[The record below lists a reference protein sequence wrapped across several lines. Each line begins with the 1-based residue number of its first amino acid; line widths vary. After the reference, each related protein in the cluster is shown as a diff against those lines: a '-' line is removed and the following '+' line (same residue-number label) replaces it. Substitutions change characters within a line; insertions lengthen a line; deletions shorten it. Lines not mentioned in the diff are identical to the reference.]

1 MPHSLKAC
9 LQDLEQSGQLV
20 RVREAV
26 SPDLEMAEIQ
36 RRAYVQGAPA
46 ILFERVLGTK
56 FPCVSNVFGT
66 KERASYIFRDSLALV
81 RQAVKIKADPADF
94 LRGLPKG
101 LLREPGVYAR
111 LPFAGLTS
119 LPKRVSARR
128 APVMQCETTLDQ
140 LPMIKSWPM
149 DGGPFVTLPQVMSQD
164 SQRPGV
170 MGTNLGMYRVQ
181 LAGNQYEPGREI
193 GIHYQLHRGIGVH
206 HTQAK
211 EAGKP
216 FRVSVFVGGHP
227 AHTVAAVMPLPE
239 GLSELIFA
247 GMLAGRRFRY
257 VQEAGH
263 MISAEADFCI
273 VGTIEGT
280 KPEGPFGDHLGYYSL
295 THEFPVLKVE
305 RVYHRR
311 DAIWPFTVVG
321 RPPQE
326 DTTFG
331 ELIHEI
337 TGPMVPVSLPGV
349 KALHAV
355 DAAGVHP
362 LLLAVGSERYTPYA
376 KPSRPQELLTQAHA
390 ILGFN
395 QCSLA
400 KYLFIV
406 NGLDAPG
413 LDIDDLPG
421 YFQHLLERVDLTN
434 DLHFHTHTTMD
445 TLDYSGEAIN
455 RGSKLVIAAQ
465 GPARRTLAQAV
476 PEMQL
481 PSGFKNPRIVMPG
494 VLAVEGPKFS
504 GYDADDMTTLTR
516 ALSHQS
522 GVYNAGVVWIVVC
535 DDSDFCART
544 LNNFLWVTFTRS
556 NPSHDC
562 HGVETSVAFK
572 HWGCRGSLVIDAR
585 LKPHHAPPLIEDPEV
600 SRRVDALC
608 AKGRSLH
615 GILT

>member
-1 MPHSLKAC
+1 MTHSLKAC
-9 LQDLEQSGQLV
+9 LRDLEQTGQLV
-20 RVREAV
+20 RVREPV

-36 RRAYVQGAPA
+36 RRAYAQGAPA
-46 ILFERVLGTK
+46 LLFEKVVGTP
-56 FPCVSNVFGT
+56 FPCVSNLFGT
-66 KERASYIFRDSLALV
+66 KERAAYIFRDTLALV
-81 RQAVKIKADPADF
+81 REAVKIKADPAKF
-94 LRGLPKG
+94 LRELPRGLVQK
-101 LLREPGVYAR
+101 PGVFAR

-119 LPKRVSARR
+119 LPKRVSPRW
-128 APVMQCETTLDQ
+128 APVMAHQTTLDR

-164 SQRPGV
+164 VSRPGI

-181 LAGNQYEPGREI
+181 LAGNHYEPNREI
-193 GIHYQLHRGIGVH
+193 GIHYQIHRGIGVH
-206 HTQAK
+206 HTSAMA
-211 EAGKP
+211 AGEP

-239 GLSELIFA
+239 GLSELVFA

-257 VQEAGH
+257 AQESGH
-263 MISAEADFCI
+263 IIAAEADFCI
-273 VGTIEGT
+273 VGTIAGT

-295 THEFPVLKVE
+295 THDFPVLKVE
-305 RVYHRR
+305 RVYHRE

-362 LLLAVGSERYTPYA
+362 LLLAIGSERYTPY
-376 KPSRPQELLTQAHA
+376 SRVDRPQELLTQAHA

-406 NGLDAPG
+406 NGSDAPD
-413 LDIDDLPG
+413 LDIDDIHGFLL
-421 YFQHLLERVDLTN
+421 HLLERIDLSN
-434 DLHFHTHTTMD
+434 DLHFHTRTTID
-445 TLDYSGEAIN
+445 TLDYSGESIN
-455 RGSKLVIAAQ
+455 RGSKLVMAAT
-465 GPARRTLAQAV
+465 GAPRRTLARTV
-476 PEMQL
+476 PEWQL
-481 PSGFKNPRIVMPG
+481 PYGYKHPRVVMPG
-494 VLAVEGPKFS
+494 VVAIEGPKFGSHAVDNVSPLTEALGQQDCS
-504 GYDADDMTTLTR
+504 GI
-516 ALSHQS
+516 
-522 GVYNAGVVWIVVC
+522 VWIVLC
-535 DDSDFCART
+535 DDSDFCARS
-544 LNNFLWVTFTRS
+544 LDNFLWTTFTRS

-562 HGVETSVAFK
+562 HGVASRVEFK
-572 HWGCRGSLVIDAR
+572 HWGCLGPLVFDAR
-585 LKPHHAPPLIEDPEV
+585 LKPHHAPPLVEDPDV
-600 SRRVDALC
+600 SSRVDALC
-608 AKGRSLH
+608 AKGKSLH
-615 GILT
+615 GIIA

>member
-1 MPHSLKAC
+1 MTHSLKAC
-9 LQDLEQSGQLV
+9 LRDLEQTGQLV
-20 RVREAV
+20 RIREPV

-36 RRAYVQGAPA
+36 RRAYAQGAPA
-46 ILFERVLGTK
+46 LLFEKVVGTP
-56 FPCVSNVFGT
+56 FPCVSNLFGT
-66 KERASYIFRDSLALV
+66 KERAAYIFRDTLALV
-81 RQAVKIKADPADF
+81 REAVKIKADPAKF
-94 LRGLPKG
+94 LRELPRGLVQK
-101 LLREPGVYAR
+101 PGVFAR
-111 LPFAGLTS
+111 LPFAGVTS
-119 LPKRVSARR
+119 LPKRVSPRW
-128 APVMQCETTLDQ
+128 APVMACQTTLDR

-164 SQRPGV
+164 VSRPGI

-181 LAGNQYEPGREI
+181 LAGNQYEPNREI
-193 GIHYQLHRGIGVH
+193 GIHYQIHRGIGVH
-206 HTQAK
+206 HTSAMA
-211 EAGKP
+211 AGQP

-239 GLSELIFA
+239 GLSELVFA

-257 VQEAGH
+257 AKDAGH
-263 MISAEADFCI
+263 IIAAEADFCI

-295 THEFPVLKVE
+295 THDFPVFKVE
-305 RVYHRR
+305 RVYHRE

-337 TGPMVPVSLPGV
+337 TGPMVPASLPGV

-362 LLLAVGSERYTPYA
+362 LLLAIGSERYTPY
-376 KPSRPQELLTQAHA
+376 SRVDRPQELLTQAHA

-406 NGLDAPG
+406 NGSDVPD
-413 LDIDDLPG
+413 LDIDDIHGFLI
-421 YFQHLLERVDLTN
+421 HLLERIDLSN
-434 DLHFHTHTTMD
+434 DLHFHTRTTID
-445 TLDYSGEAIN
+445 TLDYSGESIN
-455 RGSKLVIAAQ
+455 RGSKLVMAAT
-465 GPARRTLAQAV
+465 GARRRTLSRTV
-476 PEMQL
+476 PQWQL
-481 PSGFKNPRIVMPG
+481 PDGYKHPRVVMPG
-494 VLAVEGPKFS
+494 VVAIEGPKFS
-504 GYDADDMTTLTR
+504 SHAVDDVSPLTE
-516 ALSHQS
+516 ALSHQDCS
-522 GVYNAGVVWIVVC
+522 GVVWIVLC
-535 DDSDFCART
+535 DDSDFCAKS
-544 LNNFLWVTFTRS
+544 LDNFIWTTFTRS

-562 HGVETSVAFK
+562 HGVGSRVEFK
-572 HWGCRGSLVIDAR
+572 HWGCQGPLIFDAR
-585 LKPHHAPPLIEDPEV
+585 LKPHHAPPLVEDPDV

-608 AKGRSLH
+608 AKGKALH
-615 GILT
+615 GIIT

>member
-1 MPHSLKAC
+1 MTHSLKAC
-9 LQDLEQSGQLV
+9 LNDLERTGQLV
-20 RVREAV
+20 RVTEPV

-36 RRAYVQGAPA
+36 RRAYAQGAPA
-46 ILFERVLGTK
+46 LLFERVVGTP
-56 FPCVSNVFGT
+56 FPCVSNLFGT
-66 KERASYIFRDSLALV
+66 KERAAFIFRDTLALV
-81 RQAVKIKADPADF
+81 REAVKIKADPAKF
-94 LRGLPKG
+94 VRELPRGLV
-101 LLREPGVYAR
+101 RQPGVFAR

-119 LPKRVSARR
+119 LPKRVSPRR
-128 APVMQCETTLDQ
+128 APVMACQTTLDR

-164 SQRPGV
+164 VRRPGI

-181 LAGNQYEPGREI
+181 LAGNQYEPNREI

-206 HTQAK
+206 QTSAMA
-211 EAGKP
+211 AGQP

-239 GLSELIFA
+239 GLSELVFA
-247 GMLAGRRFRY
+247 GMLAGRRYRY

-263 MISAEADFCI
+263 VISAEADFCI

-295 THEFPVLKVE
+295 THDFPVLKVE
-305 RVYHRR
+305 RVYHRT

-349 KALHAV
+349 KSLHAV

-362 LLLAVGSERYTPYA
+362 LLLAIGSERYTPYA
-376 KPSRPQELLTQAHA
+376 KVDRPQELLTQAHA

-400 KYLFIV
+400 KYLLIV
-406 NGLDAPG
+406 NGADAPE
-413 LDIDDLPG
+413 LDIDDIPAFLS
-421 YFQHLLERVDLTN
+421 HLLERLDFSN
-434 DLHFHTHTTMD
+434 DLHFHTRTTMD
-445 TLDYSGEAIN
+445 TLDYSGESIN
-455 RGSKLVIAAQ
+455 RGSKLVMAAT
-465 GPARRTLAQAV
+465 GAPRRTLARTV
-476 PEMQL
+476 PTWQL
-481 PSGFKNPRIVMPG
+481 PHGYRDPRMVFPG
-494 VLAVEGPKFS
+494 VVAVEGPRF
-504 GYDADDMTTLTR
+504 A
-516 ALSHQS
+516 SHQE
-522 GVYNAGVVWIVVC
+522 GDVARLAEALKDQGCTGIVWILVC
-535 DDSDFCART
+535 DDSEFCARS
-544 LNNFLWVTFTRS
+544 LDNFLWVAFTRS

-562 HGVETSVAFK
+562 HGVGSFVEFK
-572 HWGCRGSLVIDAR
+572 HWGCRGPLLIDGR
-585 LKPHHAPPLIEDPEV
+585 LKPHHAPPLVEDPEV
-600 SRRVDALC
+600 SRRVDTLC
-608 AKGRSLH
+608 AKGKSLH
-615 GILT
+615 GVIA